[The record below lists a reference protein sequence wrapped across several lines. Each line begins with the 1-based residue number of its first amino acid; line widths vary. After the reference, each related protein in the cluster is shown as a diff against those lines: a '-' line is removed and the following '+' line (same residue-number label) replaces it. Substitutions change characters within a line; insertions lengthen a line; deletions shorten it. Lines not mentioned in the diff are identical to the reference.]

1 MSAIMGTAQAVV
13 NALGSVP
20 FPANLAV
27 AGFIGGMGAAQI
39 ATISSTPLPM
49 AEGGLAF
56 GPVNALVGEYP
67 GAANDPEVV
76 APLSKLRS
84 MLSQQMNVSLNVA
97 GMVKGTDIYLS
108 NDKNEQ
114 QRPRYI

>member
-1 MSAIMGTAQAVV
+1 MGGAQAVV

-20 FPANLAV
+20 PPANFALAAFV
-27 AGFIGGMGAAQI
+27 GSLAGMQI

-108 NDKNEQ
+108 NDKTEQ